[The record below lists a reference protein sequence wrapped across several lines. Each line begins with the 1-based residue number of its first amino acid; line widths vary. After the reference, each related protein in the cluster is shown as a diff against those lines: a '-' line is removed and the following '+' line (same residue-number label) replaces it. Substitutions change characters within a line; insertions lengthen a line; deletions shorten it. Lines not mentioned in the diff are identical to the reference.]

1 MFNNSDPS
9 SGSTSTPY
17 HEHNRGRGGYQGG
30 SKYRGGRG
38 VGRSSY
44 RAHRNQY
51 YGGGRP
57 GSFSSTGNT
66 SNDSGFKP
74 YHSTASSHGPYVPR
88 NRVALTNAGSSSS
101 SRGTDGS
108 DKDMFCQQ
116 LRAMMA
122 ALGNIVYVDSSSSGS
137 TGTAEE
143 DEKNTGSTTSISQ
156 RPDVG
161 KQVRDLLPLF
171 VENPKLFLR
180 EETAQIII
188 HCASTLP
195 LQTCG
200 YVALSCSFPT
210 TTSSSQ
216 DTSDGTTTD
225 PTDNSAVSF
234 TDLCVQQ
241 ATLLLVQD
249 LQQLVPASIIGSST
263 TTTAK
268 AATTTEAEEGKTENG
283 EELKF
288 HLSQRLP
295 THRKAFVHCC
305 RRILYLL
312 RYLALVSKIGV
323 IQLVPTTDTTTTS
336 TPDATSMVGLLQ
348 YLVQLI
354 VTFTSYIT
362 TATATLQRSA
372 YVHLCKI
379 LIYLACSTLPYLSS
393 STYTTQDDGR
403 NSIPYY
409 CTQIFDQIRSILDQH
424 KDLYRSS
431 FQPGYG
437 IQALYSFKEEY
448 DSLDIE
454 EEEDDQ
460 DEDEEEEEEGAS
472 CSDTLEELI
481 RVVSRLQSCN
491 WESSA
496 SITFA
501 KEQEE
506 NADDT
511 VILSCGAPNF
521 AVFSDAPWE
530 GLYTPPSNT
539 AQENEEGGTHILRKE
554 PISMTHLSQLILP
567 SLTDFDYDAKD
578 HADEEEEEEDHDT
591 FFAVGTTKVQE
602 REKNAKKTSITKGWK
617 DNNRQYMMQCIVL
630 ATTSSTLIHGRFPIL
645 AQDEEEEE
653 ETSDT
658 CTTTTNQL
666 TPSDH
671 FFFAECI
678 REVLFAYV
686 PTLAPSGV
694 EYTTV
699 HNKEHVASHLLGIF
713 YLFSSSTSTSG
724 KKGEDK
730 NYLLMET
737 LLGLVAQSST
747 SFMYHSPHYLGRAMV
762 ELCKLA
768 PQSTFPAALVHGVGC
783 IAGSECS
790 SLVPYVRKRLAHWFG
805 YHLFNTEFQWPYWS
819 HWDTYS
825 TTEGTSAYTNAKTQ
839 FVAHALE
846 YCADLSSFSCIQD
859 KCLPRES
866 PHLSL
871 IRPFDV
877 LIFQHDPRIDHPLTT
892 ELLEKVKAKEPKE
905 VLLEWFSDEDTV
917 ARAND
922 EVCSYYFFFHGQT
935 ITRRQT

>member
-1 MFNNSDPS
+1 MLS
-9 SGSTSTPY
+9 
-17 HEHNRGRGGYQGG
+17 
-30 SKYRGGRG
+30 
-38 VGRSSY
+38 
-44 RAHRNQY
+44 
-51 YGGGRP
+51 
-57 GSFSSTGNT
+57 
-66 SNDSGFKP
+66 
-74 YHSTASSHGPYVPR
+74 
-88 NRVALTNAGSSSS
+88 
-101 SRGTDGS
+101 
-108 DKDMFCQQ
+108 QQ

-122 ALGNIVYVDSSSSGS
+122 ALGNIVYVDSSTS
-137 TGTAEE
+137 TAEE
-143 DEKNTGSTTSISQ
+143 EEKNTGSTLSQ

-171 VENPKLFLR
+171 AENPKLFLT

-200 YVALSCSFPT
+200 YVALSCSSFPT

-216 DTSDGTTTD
+216 DTSDGKTTD

-249 LQQLVPASIIGSST
+249 LQQLVPASIIGSSNVR
-263 TTTAK
+263 TTTA
-268 AATTTEAEEGKTENG
+268 TTTGEAEESRNESD

-312 RYLALVSKIGV
+312 RYLALVSKIGI
-323 IQLVPTTDTTTTS
+323 IQVVPTTDTTTTS
-336 TPDATSMVGLLQ
+336 SPDATSMVGLLQ

-354 VTFTSYIT
+354 ATFTSYIA

-379 LIYLACSTLPYLSS
+379 LVYLVCSTLPYLSS
-393 STYTTQDDGR
+393 STYTTQDGSR
-403 NSIPYY
+403 NPIPYY

-460 DEDEEEEEEGAS
+460 DDDEDEEGAS

-481 RVVSRLQSCN
+481 RVISRLQSCN

-501 KEQEE
+501 TEQEE

-530 GLYTPPSNT
+530 GLYTPPSNISST
-539 AQENEEGGTHILRKE
+539 TQENEEGATHILQRE

-567 SLTDFDYDAKD
+567 SLTNFDCDAKG
-578 HADEEEEEEDHDT
+578 HAEEEEEEDHDT

-602 REKNAKKTSITKGWK
+602 REKNAKKTTIAKGLTN
-617 DNNRQYMMQCIVL
+617 NNRQYMMQCIVL

-645 AQDEEEEE
+645 AQDDEEEES
-653 ETSDT
+653 SDI
-658 CTTTTNQL
+658 CTTSTNQM
-666 TPSDH
+666 TPSDL

-747 SFMYHSPHYLGRAMV
+747 SFMYHSPHYLGRTIV
-762 ELCKLA
+762 ELCKLV

-825 TTEGTSAYTNAKTQ
+825 TTEGTSAYSNAKTQ

-846 YCADLSSFSCIQD
+846 YCADLSSFTCIQD

-892 ELLEKVKAKEPKE
+892 ELLEKVKAKERKE
-905 VLLEWFSDEDTV
+905 VLLDWFNDEDTV

-922 EVCSYYFFFHGQT
+922 EVRSYYFFSWTSYFTETNVMCLIYLFCFPFLSFFLSSLVTQFWNQSTAVGRLANKSGYT
-935 ITRRQT
+935 CYYR